1 MYSTCNSVPAAELQG
16 VRWQKSS
23 FSANNNCVEMAEL
36 TSGEIAVRNSRDPDG
51 PALIYTRSEVEA
63 LILGARN
70 GDFDDLIGNCGEP
83 G

>member
-1 MYSTCNSVPAAELQG
+1 MHPVCNGVPAAELRG

-23 FSANNNCVEMAEL
+23 FSANNNCVEMAQL

-51 PALIYTRSEVEA
+51 PVLVYTRGEVEA

-70 GDFDDLIGNCGEP
+70 GDFDDLIR
-83 G
+83 